1 MRPSRFSDA
10 QIADALAEV
19 LAGTPAVKVCRRLGI
34 TETTFYR
41 WRKQRSGADGI
52 TQGEA
57 KALREENQKLR
68 EIVANFL
75 LDKLPLTKKRTDTP

>member
-10 QIADALAEV
+10 QIVDALAEV
-19 LAGTPAVKVCRRLGI
+19 AAGTTAVALCRRLGI

-41 WRKQRSGADGI
+41 WRKQRSSGAGI
-52 TQGEA
+52 SSNEVR
-57 KALREENQKLR
+57 ALQDENQRLR

-75 LDKLPLTKKRTDTP
+75 LEKVPIAKKATGTL

>member
-10 QIADALAEV
+10 QIVDALAEV
-19 LAGTPAVKVCRRLGI
+19 TAGTPAVAVCRRLGI

-41 WRKQRSGADGI
+41 WRKQRSGA
-52 TQGEA
+52 GEISSSEVR
-57 KALREENQKLR
+57 ALRDENQRLR

-75 LDKLPLTKKRTDTP
+75 LDKFPMAKTIAGTP

>member
-10 QIADALAEV
+10 QIEGALAEV
-19 LAGTPAVKVCRRLGI
+19 VAGTPAVKVCRRLGI

-41 WRKQRSGADGI
+41 WRKQHSGAEGM
-52 TQGEA
+52 TPAEGR
-57 KALREENQKLR
+57 ALREENKKLR

-75 LDKLPLTKKRTDTP
+75 LDKLPLAKKETDTP